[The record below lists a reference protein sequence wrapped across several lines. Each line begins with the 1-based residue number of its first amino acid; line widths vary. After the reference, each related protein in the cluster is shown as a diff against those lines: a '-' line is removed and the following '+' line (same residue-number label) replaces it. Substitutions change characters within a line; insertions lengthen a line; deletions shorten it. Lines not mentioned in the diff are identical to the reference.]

1 MGQGAVGMD
10 LHLGDGYEADACPVS
25 ALDAVGR
32 QELALLIGEIAG
44 QLLSE
49 LGQLLR
55 VAVEGK
61 RPRWSSRWSR
71 WSWREEGV
79 CGGSQDHHP
88 MTRHPRPTPAPSSP
102 PHRPGT
108 HGHTP

>member
-55 VAVEGK
+55 VAVEG
-61 RPRWSSRWSR
+61 RNDRGGRLDGR
-71 WSWREEGV
+71 GGRGGRREGAVVLRRSEE
-79 CGGSQDHHP
+79 
-88 MTRHPRPTPAPSSP
+88 
-102 PHRPGT
+102 
-108 HGHTP
+108 HTSELQSLMRTSYAVLCLKKKK